1 MAESPDKLTTQFV
14 TADMLAELLTNPNI
28 IVADVTSNTDTVESM
43 FVVKHRPRKI
53 TINANRFDRFEFYKY
68 TKLHI

>member
-28 IVADVTSNTDTVESM
+28 IVADVTSTTDTVESM

-53 TINANRFDRFEFYKY
+53 TINANRFERSEFYKY
-68 TKLHI
+68 TKLRI